1 VKSIRIHE
9 HGGIDVLQWED
20 ISTPVPGPRQV
31 LINIKAGALNH
42 LDLWVRNGIPG
53 VPLPIILGSDGSGIV
68 ADKGDEV
75 TGFKSGDEVMVQ
87 PLVFC
92 GECQQ
97 CIRGQENL
105 CATMGILGESCD
117 GTFAEKIILPENQL
131 VQKPDF
137 LSFEEAAAFPL
148 VAQTAYQML
157 VKKARIKPDDWV
169 LIWGAS
175 SGVGSIAVQ
184 IAKAKGARV
193 IAVSSSDKKLDKVKA
208 LGADIT
214 VDRTN
219 QEVLKIVKKT
229 TDGRGADIVFEHV
242 GQATWTISMRSL
254 ARGGRLVTC
263 GATTGPKA
271 DLNLTHLFFKQQSVL
286 GSTMGSQAALKEAMD
301 LLRQKKIKPV
311 VDRVFPMAE
320 VKYAHEYLES
330 EGQFGKVILRCE

>member
-1 VKSIRIHE
+1 
-9 HGGIDVLQWED
+9 
-20 ISTPVPGPRQV
+20 
-31 LINIKAGALNH
+31 
-42 LDLWVRNGIPG
+42 
-53 VPLPIILGSDGSGIV
+53 
-68 ADKGDEV
+68 
-75 TGFKSGDEVMVQ
+75 
-87 PLVFC
+87 
-92 GECQQ
+92 
-97 CIRGQENL
+97 
-105 CATMGILGESCD
+105 
-117 GTFAEKIILPENQL
+117 
-131 VQKPDF
+131 
-137 LSFEEAAAFPL
+137 
-148 VAQTAYQML
+148 ML

-254 ARGGRLVTC
+254 AQGGRLVTC

-330 EGQFGKVILRCE
+330 EGQFGKVILRHE